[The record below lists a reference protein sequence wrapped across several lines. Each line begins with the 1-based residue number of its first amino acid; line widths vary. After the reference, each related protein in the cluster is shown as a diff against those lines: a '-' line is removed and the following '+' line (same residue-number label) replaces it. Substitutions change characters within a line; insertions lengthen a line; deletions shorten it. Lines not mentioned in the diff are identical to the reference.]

1 MSEKNIKARVI
12 HKHDTEAHWNLAT
25 NFIPKQGEIIVY
37 DIDST
42 HSYERFKIG
51 DGTTNVNALPFA
63 AVQNLDG
70 YAKTTDICSANITY
84 WNQLYDALA
93 ANTIISVSE
102 TSTGCPISS
111 NLFPIIVIKQNPS
124 MGRGT
129 MLIIDA
135 LGNAWKGNYNLSN
148 GEISAARIDDYTKIY
163 DSGEITSEVN
173 SISGI
178 DVSGYKNLIVAI
190 KCVNTENTSGTKS
203 GSVIFTDSNDQIYAF
218 NSFTN
223 LVKNGTNIS
232 GAMGLFKI
240 VDGFIVCE
248 NAMRAI
254 NAPNILSTEVGVAAD
269 LLAPV
274 GSGVLVC
281 TNPISTMTVST
292 ENQSATHYY
301 GVGSRVIVWGCK
313 V

>member
-1 MSEKNIKARVI
+1 MAEKNFNARIV
-12 HKHDTEAHWNLAT
+12 HKHDTEANWNKAT
-25 NFIPKQGEIIVY
+25 SFIPKQGELIVY
-37 DIDST
+37 DRDST
-42 HSYERFKIG
+42 YDYERIKIG
-51 DGTTNVNALPFA
+51 DGVTNVNALPFA

-70 YAKTTDICSANITY
+70 YAKTTDICSTNITY
-84 WNQLYDALA
+84 WNQLYEALA
-93 ANTIISVSE
+93 TNTIISVSE

-124 MGRGT
+124 MGMGV

-163 DSGEITSEVN
+163 DSGAITSEVN

-178 DVSGYKNLIVAI
+178 NVSRYKNLIVAI
-190 KCVNTENTSGTKS
+190 KCVNTENTSSTKS
-203 GSVIFTDSNDQIYAF
+203 GSVIFTDSSGQNYAF

-223 LVKNGTNIS
+223 LVKNGTNTS
-232 GAMGLFKI
+232 GAMGFFKI
-240 VDGFIVCE
+240 IDGFIVCE
-248 NAMRAI
+248 NASRAI
-254 NAPNILSTEVGVAAD
+254 NATNMLSEEIGVGAD

-274 GSGVLVC
+274 ASGLIRC
-281 TNPISTMTVST
+281 SNPISTMIVST

-301 GVGSRVIVWGCK
+301 GIGSRVIVWGCK